1 MPDNKLIVDPA
12 DFNAEIGGDALVM
25 AKFQT
30 KACVICRRI
39 DPALQGISKRLGDRL
54 SVFAVDAEQ
63 SPFLAERFNVRAVPT
78 LILSG
83 TMDPVTPPSMG
94 ALAARHLPNS
104 LHVVIPGF
112 HGVGGPCVSRLVKH
126 LHDTGSL
133 EGIDTSCLETLP
145 PVKFVTSD

>member
-12 DFNAEIGGDALVM
+12 EFNAEIGGDALVM

-39 DPALQGISKRLGDRL
+39 EPALQGMSKRHGDQL

-78 LILSG
+78 LILFRQGQEIGRRDGFQSA
-83 TMDPVTPPSMG
+83 SMLNEWI
-94 ALAARHLPNS
+94 APHLA
-104 LHVVIPGF
+104 
-112 HGVGGPCVSRLVKH
+112 
-126 LHDTGSL
+126 D
-133 EGIDTSCLETLP
+133 
-145 PVKFVTSD
+145 